1 MTEFVDI
8 VASDKDDF
16 MDMCIK
22 FHSSEAVLMQTP
34 HSNYEK
40 LMQDTLAG
48 SPFLRIIMIKKD
60 GKNIGYC
67 QLSFTYSAEAGGQV
81 VLVEEFYLYDEYRC
95 GGIGTQFFGWL
106 YSQYD
111 DKIKRYRLEL
121 AEANIRVMGLYN
133 KVGFKKLD
141 YIQMIRDI

>member
-1 MTEFVDI
+1 MTEFIDI

-34 HSNYEK
+34 DSNYEK
-40 LMQDTLAG
+40 LMQDTLNG
-48 SPFLRIIMIKKD
+48 SPFLRIIMIKEN

-67 QLSFTYSAEAGGQV
+67 QLSFTYSAEAGGEV
-81 VLVEEFYLYDEYRC
+81 VLIEELYLYDEYRC
-95 GGIGTQFFGWL
+95 AGIGTQFFDWL
-106 YSQYD
+106 YGQYD

-121 AEANIRVMGLYN
+121 AKANIRVMSLYN
-133 KVGFKKLD
+133 KVGFNKLD